1 MHERRLQFADRPLVS
16 EKSLQISWQAF
27 EYNTRLKKVFSYIS
41 EHPDKALS
49 LAEAASAAAM
59 GRTYFSEYFRQNT
72 GVTFKYWI
80 DFLRVKRAIAL
91 LRFTSKAILEVA
103 EDCGYQDATT
113 FTRTF
118 RRIEGVTPTQ
128 FRRSLKISARGVQT
142 DESPKESEQSPKNS
156 EQSPRQRAFR

>member
-1 MHERRLQFADRPLVS
+1 MHERKRQFVDRPFVS
-16 EKSLQISWQAF
+16 AKSLQISWQAF
-27 EYNTRLKKVFSYIS
+27 EHNARLKRVFSYIS

-59 GRTYFSEYFRQNT
+59 GRTYFAEYFRQNA

-80 DFLRVKRAIAL
+80 DFIRVKRAIAL
-91 LRFTSKAILEVA
+91 LRFTSKPILEVA

-118 RRIEGVTPTQ
+118 RRIEGVTPTE
-128 FRRSLKISARGVQT
+128 FRRSLKIFAT
-142 DESPKESEQSPKNS
+142 DV
-156 EQSPRQRAFR
+156 